1 MRKGIIHAYF
11 TYGCH
16 RKLSE
21 DLRQSE
27 EMVNQLKAQ
36 IVSLKY
42 ENKHLK
48 TNCEVQKAFI
58 GQLWEKLQEEERVND
73 ALNR

>member
-1 MRKGIIHAYF
+1 
-11 TYGCH
+11 
-16 RKLSE
+16 
-21 DLRQSE
+21 
-27 EMVNQLKAQ
+27 MVNQLKAQ

-48 TNCEVQKAFI
+48 TNCEMQKAFI
-58 GQLWEKLQEEERVND
+58 GQLWEKLQEEERIND